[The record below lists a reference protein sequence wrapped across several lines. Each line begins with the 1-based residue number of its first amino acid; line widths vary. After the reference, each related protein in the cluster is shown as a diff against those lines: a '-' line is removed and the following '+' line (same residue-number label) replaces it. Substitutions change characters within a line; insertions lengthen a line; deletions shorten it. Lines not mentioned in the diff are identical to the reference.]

1 MSDHKQRRLQ
11 IDLSP
16 IQVVW
21 LQTQLVF
28 QKIED
33 QLSNSRYSVQFYKQN
48 HGIEIRVYGSTHD
61 DCSEGLTRASEDLS
75 RIVSS
80 NDIRL
85 LRVSLHKDDYIRISK
100 EARVKFT
107 RTYITFVH
115 YDSIENC
122 GKRMNE
128 KHGITSISAE
138 AERLKKENPRFCYLI
153 AQKDKYDEILKFT
166 YQRAEAISA
175 ENQKAVV
182 VTPVKNTSPS
192 PPASAPFLKKSS
204 SKFSGVKA
212 VTKRYPRLEK

>member
-28 QKIED
+28 QKIEE
-33 QLSNSRYSVQFYKQN
+33 QLNNSRYSVQFYKLN
-48 HGIEIRVYGSTHD
+48 NGIEIRVYGINHD
-61 DCSEGLTRASEDLS
+61 DCSQGITRAREELS

-85 LRVSLHKDDYIRISK
+85 LKTSLHKDDYIRISK
-100 EARVKFT
+100 EARIKFQ
-107 RTYITFVH
+107 RAYITFVH
-115 YDSIENC
+115 YDNIENF

-128 KHGITSISAE
+128 KYGITTITEE

-153 AQKDKYDEILKFT
+153 AQRDKYEEILKFT
-166 YQRAEAISA
+166 YQRAEVI
-175 ENQKAVV
+175 
-182 VTPVKNTSPS
+182 
-192 PPASAPFLKKSS
+192 
-204 SKFSGVKA
+204 
-212 VTKRYPRLEK
+212 